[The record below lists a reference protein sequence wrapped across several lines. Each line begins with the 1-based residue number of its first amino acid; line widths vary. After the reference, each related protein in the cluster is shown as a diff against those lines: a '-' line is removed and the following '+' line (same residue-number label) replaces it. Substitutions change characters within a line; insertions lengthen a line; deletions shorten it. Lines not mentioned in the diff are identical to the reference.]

1 MAALRAYPDLPDPLL
16 GFDVSTLSPTGPDAD
31 GITRVMTAIAGSEK
45 SEWLKARTEM
55 EQRGRSA
62 HRDIGPAVPLA

>member
-1 MAALRAYPDLPDPLL
+1 MPKTIRNNYFPHMAALRAYPDLPDPLL

-45 SEWLKARTEM
+45 SE
-55 EQRGRSA
+55 
-62 HRDIGPAVPLA
+62 

>member
-1 MAALRAYPDLPDPLL
+1 MPKTIRNNYFRIWLPYGRIQTCATPLL

-45 SEWLKARTEM
+45 SE
-55 EQRGRSA
+55 
-62 HRDIGPAVPLA
+62 